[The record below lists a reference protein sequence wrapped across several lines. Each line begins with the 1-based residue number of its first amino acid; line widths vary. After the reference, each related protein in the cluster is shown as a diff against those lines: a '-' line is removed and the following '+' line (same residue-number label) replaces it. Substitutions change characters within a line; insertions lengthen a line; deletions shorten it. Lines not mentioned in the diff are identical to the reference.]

1 MNCMKITIT
10 PCILFLWLF
19 AASCHFEENRRL
31 KEALSL
37 AGDNRSELEK
47 ILAHYADDPEKS
59 KAARFLVENMP
70 GHSGVTTADIKKLQP
85 FYLQHAAIS
94 EKHNWERTSV
104 WEKEIDEWWKMHKG
118 EIFFPRMQ
126 QDIRTVRTR
135 STVHS
140 RRGKKMPIPAIW
152 HWTIFVAI
160 SCLIAL
166 WNGFAWII
174 AGMFFING
182 MPVGSAIEKKIS
194 GM

>member
-1 MNCMKITIT
+1 MKITIT

-126 QDIRTVRTR
+126 QDIRTVR
-135 STVHS
+135 
-140 RRGKKMPIPAIW
+140 AEW
-152 HWTIFVAI
+152 
-160 SCLIAL
+160 LI
-166 WNGFAWII
+166 NEIDR
-174 AGMFFING
+174 
-182 MPVGSAIEKKIS
+182 
-194 GM
+194 